1 MGTEYVRDLQGRTR
15 HARDLTGRPD
25 LQILQRA
32 LDLT

>member
-1 MGTEYVRDLQGRTR
+1 MGAEDIRDLQRRMR